1 MSPRL
6 KITRKITNPPA
17 IKGFKPYGPDLHNID
32 KEIIIMLYEEYEAIK
47 MCDYDLLNHVD
58 AAKIMNVSRPT
69 FTRIYAT
76 ARQKMAKAIVEGRQ
90 ISIEGGKVSFDSD
103 WYYCNNCNCNFNNP
117 HKEIKIINC
126 AFCGSDNIENYL
138 ETNEIKN
145 EELKKDL
152 CICPKCGYEQ
162 MHKLGN
168 PCKKVVCPECNSPM
182 QRKNVNNCLK
192 NN

>member
-1 MSPRL
+1 M
-6 KITRKITNPPA
+6 
-17 IKGFKPYGPDLHNID
+17 
-32 KEIIIMLYEEYEAIK
+32 
-47 MCDYDLLNHVD
+47 
-58 AAKIMNVSRPT
+58 MNVSRYT

-103 WYYCNNCNCNFNNP
+103 WYYCNTCNCNFNNP

-138 ETNEIKN
+138 ETNEIKK

-162 MHKLGN
+162 IHKLGN
-168 PCKKVVCPECNSPM
+168 LCQKVVCPECNLQM
-182 QRKNVNNCLK
+182 QRKSFNNCIK